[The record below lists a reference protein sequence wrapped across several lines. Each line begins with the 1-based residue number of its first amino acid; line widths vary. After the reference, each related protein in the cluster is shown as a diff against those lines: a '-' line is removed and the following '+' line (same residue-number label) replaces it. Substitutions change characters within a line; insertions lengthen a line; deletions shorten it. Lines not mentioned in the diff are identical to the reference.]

1 MFAFLLILLV
11 AGCAWI
17 LLACCL
23 LTLLQKEGLLIKD
36 QVVEDAGEEDA
47 FKHDQVA
54 DDFTSQEGVLQFLVL
69 DEIVEPLFTESWHA
83 AHLEEV

>member
-1 MFAFLLILLV
+1 MLLSSLTMFAFLLILLV

-23 LTLLQKEGLLIKD
+23 LTLLQKEGLLVKD
-36 QVVEDAGEEDA
+36 QVVEDASKEDA

-54 DDFTSQEGVLQFLVL
+54 NHLTCKEGIL
-69 DEIVEPLFTESWHA
+69 
-83 AHLEEV
+83 

>member
-1 MFAFLLILLV
+1 MLLSSLTMFAFLLILLV

-23 LTLLQKEGLLIKD
+23 LTLLQKEGLLVKD
-36 QVVEDAGEEDA
+36 QVVEDASEEDA

-54 DDFTSQEGVLQFLVL
+54 NHLTCEEGIL
-69 DEIVEPLFTESWHA
+69 
-83 AHLEEV
+83 

>member
-1 MFAFLLILLV
+1 MLLSSLTMFAFLLILLV

-23 LTLLQKEGLLIKD
+23 LTLLQKEGLLVKD

-54 DDFTSQEGVLQFLVL
+54 NHLTCEEGIL
-69 DEIVEPLFTESWHA
+69 
-83 AHLEEV
+83 